1 MFATRPKT
9 TTTAIILSL
18 LFFIACTK
26 NSDSGATAPPVDP
39 VSLVLNLPA
48 LPFNYANPTLPAYI
62 TASPIQAQ
70 INTPINNQITDNGA
84 TLGRVLFYD
93 KNLSINNSTSCAS
106 CHKQANAFSDTEL
119 KSEGFNGGLTG
130 RHSMPLT
137 NVKYYPNG
145 RFFWDQRAATLEE
158 QVLTPIQDA
167 VEMGMTLL
175 FTFYK
180 SIWRCDYKQ

>member
-9 TTTAIILSL
+9 TTAAIILSL

-26 NSDSGATAPPVDP
+26 SSDSGTTPPPVDP

-93 KNLSINNSTSCAS
+93 KNLSIHNFPFTR
-106 CHKQANAFSDTEL
+106 
-119 KSEGFNGGLTG
+119 
-130 RHSMPLT
+130 RHT
-137 NVKYYPNG
+137 N
-145 RFFWDQRAATLEE
+145 R
-158 QVLTPIQDA
+158 I
-167 VEMGMTLL
+167 
-175 FTFYK
+175 
-180 SIWRCDYKQ
+180 